1 MTKNA
6 VELRSV
12 SFTYAGFDA
21 PAVDDVSLAVAPGEC
36 IVLCGESGCGKTT
49 ATRIVNGLAGGFYE
63 GSRTGEILVASR
75 DIDDLEDWELSSLT
89 GSVFQ
94 NPRTQFF
101 NLDTTGEI
109 AFGMENLGVPRK
121 EMHRRVRDVV
131 RELGI
136 ECLMGRGIF
145 ELSGGQM
152 QSVAFASAWACQAE
166 RLRPRRAFE
175 QSGPSLHGEARLLH
189 LESQVER
196 VCRDHRRAQALLP
209 RERRRPVLA
218 LRRRFRR
225 RRMGRAAIPGAVRR
239 GARSPAGSD
248 PPSRRSSPT

>member
-145 ELSGGQM
+145 ELSRGPDAIGG
-152 QSVAFASAWACQAE
+152 
-166 RLRPRRAFE
+166 L
-175 QSGPSLHGEARLLH
+175 
-189 LESQVER
+189 
-196 VCRDHRRAQALLP
+196 
-209 RERRRPVLA
+209 RERMGPASRA
-218 LRRRFRR
+218 STSSTSLR
-225 RRMGRAAIPGAVRR
+225 AIWTL
-239 GARSPAGSD
+239 
-248 PPSRRSSPT
+248 PPWRSSPPSSRKPSRAGLP

>member
-1 MTKNA
+1 MHRS
-6 VELRSV
+6 LRGV
-12 SFTYAGFDA
+12 WR
-21 PAVDDVSLAVAPGEC
+21 
-36 IVLCGESGCGKTT
+36 GKTT

-152 QSVAFASAWACQAE
+152 QSVAFASAWACKPSVYVLDE
-166 RLRPRRAFE
+166 PFE

>member
-145 ELSGGQM
+145 ELSGGRCNR
-152 QSVAFASAWACQAE
+152 W
-166 RLRPRRAFE
+166 
-175 QSGPSLHGEARLLH
+175 
-189 LESQVER
+189 
-196 VCRDHRRAQALLP
+196 
-209 RERRRPVLA
+209 
-218 LRRRFRR
+218 
-225 RRMGRAAIPGAVRR
+225 
-239 GARSPAGSD
+239 
-248 PPSRRSSPT
+248 PSRAHGPASRASTSSTSLRAIWTLPPWRSSPPSSRKPSRAGLP

>member
-21 PAVDDVSLAVAPGEC
+21 PAVDDVSFAVAPGEC

-63 GSRTGEILVASR
+63 GSRTGKVLIAGR
-75 DIDDLEDWELSSLT
+75 DVDDLEDWELSSLT

-109 AFGMENLGVPRK
+109 AFGMENLGVPRE

-152 QSVAFASAWACQAE
+152 QSVAFASAWA
-166 RLRPRRAFE
+166 
-175 QSGPSLHGEARLLH
+175 
-189 LESQVER
+189 
-196 VCRDHRRAQALLP
+196 
-209 RERRRPVLA
+209 
-218 LRRRFRR
+218 
-225 RRMGRAAIPGAVRR
+225 
-239 GARSPAGSD
+239 
-248 PPSRRSSPT
+248 